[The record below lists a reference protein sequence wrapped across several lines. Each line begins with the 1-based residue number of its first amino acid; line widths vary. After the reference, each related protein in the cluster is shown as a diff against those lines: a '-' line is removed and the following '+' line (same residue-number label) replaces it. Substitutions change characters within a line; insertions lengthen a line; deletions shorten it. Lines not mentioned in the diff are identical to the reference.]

1 MRQAVLRTKKQA
13 LNGKMKKFQEA
24 KNPKK
29 PQSAKYPK
37 YKDQKPKLKK
47 VQPKTNY
54 DPVKNQGIQQRTR
67 NIPQGLMMRQWK
79 TREQA
84 QVNKTGRTDKDKEL
98 ESTQTNRVMIDK
110 QDRRT
115 QKMVGNHIK
124 GGNEK
129 QPMMHEGKTETQ
141 TKTRQKMK

>member
-1 MRQAVLRTKKQA
+1 MVRQR
-13 LNGKMKKFQEA
+13 
-24 KNPKK
+24 
-29 PQSAKYPK
+29 
-37 YKDQKPKLKK
+37 
-47 VQPKTNY
+47 
-54 DPVKNQGIQQRTR
+54 
-67 NIPQGLMMRQWK
+67 K

-98 ESTQTNRVMIDK
+98 ESTQTNRVMI
-110 QDRRT
+110 DRRT

>member
-1 MRQAVLRTKKQA
+1 MV
-13 LNGKMKKFQEA
+13 
-24 KNPKK
+24 
-29 PQSAKYPK
+29 
-37 YKDQKPKLKK
+37 
-47 VQPKTNY
+47 
-54 DPVKNQGIQQRTR
+54 
-67 NIPQGLMMRQWK
+67 RQWK

-110 QDRRT
+110 QERRT

>member
-1 MRQAVLRTKKQA
+1 
-13 LNGKMKKFQEA
+13 
-24 KNPKK
+24 
-29 PQSAKYPK
+29 
-37 YKDQKPKLKK
+37 
-47 VQPKTNY
+47 
-54 DPVKNQGIQQRTR
+54 
-67 NIPQGLMMRQWK
+67 
-79 TREQA
+79 
-84 QVNKTGRTDKDKEL
+84 
-98 ESTQTNRVMIDK
+98 MIDK

>member
-1 MRQAVLRTKKQA
+1 
-13 LNGKMKKFQEA
+13 MKKFQEA

-54 DPVKNQGIQQRTR
+54 DPVKNRGTKNQEHTTRTH
-67 NIPQGLMMRQWK
+67 GETMED
-79 TREQA
+79 TGTGSGEQNRKNW
-84 QVNKTGRTDKDKEL
+84 QDKEL

-141 TKTRQKMK
+141 TKTRQKMKWEITA